1 MHIDS
6 KTYLIFVKIING
18 IEVTQESITNEE
30 QILVFAWKS
39 TFMNYEVA
47 LALIA
52 LIQILL
58 WSDLENI
65 VTHLETN
72 WFHLLGNILT
82 W

>member
-1 MHIDS
+1 
-6 KTYLIFVKIING
+6 
-18 IEVTQESITNEE
+18 
-30 QILVFAWKS
+30 
-39 TFMNYEVA
+39 MNYEVA